1 MFESRQAHGSR
12 IRIGYFSADF
22 RVHPVA
28 QLLVELIELLDR
40 TRFELIGY
48 SLRRPD
54 ASPLGQRM
62 ALAFDRFIDVSE
74 NSDAELVTL
83 AREMQLDIAVNL
95 SGHTAG
101 SRTNV
106 FAKRIA
112 PVQVNYLGYPGT
124 MGADYMDYLIT
135 DHVVCPPDSEAW
147 YTEKLA
153 RLPNCFM
160 PHDSRQKISER
171 TPSRIE
177 SGLPERG
184 FVFVCFNNQYK
195 ITPEVFSVW
204 MRLLRQVDG
213 SVLWLTDGPEMMK
226 RNLQREA
233 MVRGVA
239 SERLIFAKRVEAME
253 DHLARYSL
261 ADLFVDTLPYNAH
274 TTACDALWAGVPVLT
289 RTGQAFAS
297 RVAASLL
304 HAVGLPELVTD
315 SPEAYEALALSL
327 ARDPALMAGVRR
339 RLAEQRATCA
349 LFDTHRLAE
358 DMACLFTAMQRR
370 RLDGLPPAHL
380 TLAPPAKSSARIR
393 HDS

>member
-1 MFESRQAHGSR
+1 MHEREPTDKAKVRVGFL
-12 IRIGYFSADF
+12 SADF
-22 RVHPVA
+22 RTHPVA
-28 QLLVELIELLDR
+28 QLLVELVELLDR
-40 TRFELIGY
+40 TRFEVIGL

-54 ASPLGQRM
+54 GSLLGSRIAS
-62 ALAFDRFIDVSE
+62 AFDRFIDVSAS
-74 NSDAELVTL
+74 SDAELVAL
-83 AREMQLDIAVNL
+83 AHEMRLDIAINL

-101 SRTNV
+101 SRTTV

-124 MGADYMDYLIT
+124 MGAGYMDYLIA
-135 DHVVCPPDSEAW
+135 DPVVCPSGSESGF
-147 YTEKLA
+147 TEKLA

-160 PHDSRQKISER
+160 PHDSHQKISEHK
-171 TPSRIE
+171 PSRIE
-177 SGLPERG
+177 SGLPEHG

-195 ITPEVFSVW
+195 ITPEVFDIW

-213 SVLWLTDGPEMMK
+213 SVLWLTNGPEVMK
-226 RNLQREA
+226 SNLRREA
-233 MVRGVA
+233 MARGVA
-239 SERLIFAKRVEAME
+239 AERLVFAERVEAME

-304 HAVGLPELVTD
+304 HAVGLPELVTN

-349 LFDTHRLAE
+349 LFDTRRLAN
-358 DMACLFTAMQRR
+358 DMASLLVKMHRR
-370 RLDGLPPAHL
+370 HLSGLPPAHI
-380 TLAPPAKSSARIR
+380 TTDTTAAPTA
-393 HDS
+393 